1 MVRTPST
8 PNFIN
13 PSVKV
18 LFMRFAASLI
28 ASMTFAL
35 CVTLFS
41 VQSFAMSHGHNMNHQ
56 HQSEQFETVEIDGI
70 TLSNFQAR
78 ASIGSMKNS
87 ATYGEIQS
95 TTSDRLIKASSSVA
109 NSVQFH
115 EHIND
120 NGVMRM
126 REVNGGLSLKPGE
139 DIVMK
144 PGGYHIMLIGLY
156 KPLQADTSMDL
167 SLEFESGKTIDI
179 SIPIVSI
186 KKIHH

>member
-1 MVRTPST
+1 MRLTV
-8 PNFIN
+8 
-13 PSVKV
+13 SVIT
-18 LFMRFAASLI
+18 SL
-28 ASMTFAL
+28 AVVFSVA
-35 CVTLFS
+35 LFS
-41 VQSFAMSHGHNMNHQ
+41 IRSFAMSHEHNMSHQ
-56 HQSEQFETVEIDGI
+56 HQSMQFETVEIDGI

-78 ASIGSMKNS
+78 ASIGQMNNS
-87 ATYGEIQS
+87 AAYGKIQS

-109 NSVQFH
+109 NGVEFH

-126 REVNGGLSLKPGE
+126 REVNGGLSLKPGKE
-139 DIVMK
+139 IVMK